1 MHRRMPLLNLMCV
14 ALWTFI
20 LSVSALTQD
29 TSGMPP
35 EMQEYLDTL
44 TESQQQDERSHYD
57 ANA

>member
-1 MHRRMPLLNLMCV
+1 MHRRMPLLNLICV
-14 ALWTFI
+14 ALWTSI
-20 LSVSALTQD
+20 LSVSALAQD
-29 TSGMPP
+29 GSGMPP